1 MRGGC
6 SALCGTYP
14 HVLLRASSP
23 PLPSRQTRKAAAQ
36 GQGKHSRPRPA
47 PRLHPARLTSS
58 IPSPQPSPEHRRPH
72 GVQQGTA
79 PRITAAPHH
88 LCQVPPFPPTRELC
102 TPPRTALCCKT
113 TPLLSRAA
121 LRCSQVGSAAPSG
134 PSTTSFPFI
143 PPHPPPFPFLP
154 SFLLPKEITAA
165 RRAPPLPRTSLTKY
179 AALFHPDD

>member
-14 HVLLRASSP
+14 HVLLRVSSP

-58 IPSPQPSPEHRRPH
+58 IPSPQPSPAHRRPH

-143 PPHPPPFPFLP
+143 PPHPPPL
-154 SFLLPKEITAA
+154 SFSSFFSPPQGNNCSQEGSAA
-165 RRAPPLPRTSLTKY
+165 SKNEPYKIRCVVPP
-179 AALFHPDD
+179 